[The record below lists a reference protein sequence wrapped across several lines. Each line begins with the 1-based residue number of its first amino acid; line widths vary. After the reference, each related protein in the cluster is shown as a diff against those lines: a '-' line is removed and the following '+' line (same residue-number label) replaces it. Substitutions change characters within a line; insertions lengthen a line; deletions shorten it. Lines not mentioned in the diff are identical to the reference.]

1 MNDLILNK
9 QRNQSLKREALDKS
23 IKRKRLILIK
33 PLLMLA
39 VLSTFIILSIK
50 NNNLFLSELLISGG
64 ILMLI
69 FIVYLFSQ
77 KEANRNNL

>member
-23 IKRKRLILIK
+23 NKRKRLILIK